1 MRVALFILCIL
12 LLSTVSVSG
21 QTLFT
26 YQDSVAVGTDTT
38 DVIFAGVRTS
48 PGGLLRY
55 ATFKFEGGN
64 GWLIVGAPDTT
75 SWATR
80 TEWLFLLEGESLSI
94 GPNPSVR
101 GVRAKMASGTGVL
114 YVFGLR
120 TASQY

>member
-1 MRVALFILCIL
+1 MKVTLFVLCIL
-12 LLSTVSVSG
+12 LLLAVGASG
-21 QTLFT
+21 QTYYT

-38 DVIFAGVRTS
+38 DVIFAAVGTS

-80 TEWLFLLEGESLSI
+80 TEWLYMAAGETLTI

-101 GVRAKMASGTGVL
+101 GVRAKMDSGTGVL